1 MRKKRKKRGLQI
13 TRICRSLT
21 EDLVRG
27 PAQPA
32 QPSLSLQAPDPPLM
46 TPPYCPL

>member
-1 MRKKRKKRGLQI
+1 MRKKKKKRGLQI

-27 PAQPA
+27 PAQPSPA
-32 QPSLSLQAPDPPLM
+32 LSLRAPDPPLM
-46 TPPYCPL
+46 TPPYYPL